1 MASPAPFQRIGVAG
15 LGLIGG
21 SVALAAKSVW
31 PDVVVRGCDAA
42 AHVGEAR
49 ARGVVSDGAPD
60 IVALASCDLI
70 VLAVPLG
77 SMQEVLHAVGQ
88 IRTDAVITDVGST
101 KRRIVATAKDVGLRQ
116 FVGGH
121 PMAGGERPGL
131 DRARADLFVDRPWL
145 LVEGTADADA
155 RARVDAFV
163 RGLGARPSWMDAAAH
178 DRTVAYVSHL
188 PQVVA
193 AALMTAA
200 DEALGIDGKSAAG
213 PAFAEMTRLAS
224 SPPDM
229 WTSVLAENADF
240 VAEALAQFARDL
252 PSVAD
257 LQSGAWARD
266 VLSRA
271 GETRARWRSAR
282 ER

>member
-1 MASPAPFQRIGVAG
+1 VAG

-21 SVALAAKSVW
+21 SVALAVKSTW
-31 PDVVVRGCDAA
+31 PDVVVHGCDAE
-42 AHVGEAR
+42 AHVEEAR
-49 ARGVVSDGAPD
+49 ARGVVNDGAPN
-60 IVALASCDLI
+60 IAALASCDLI

-77 SMQEVLHAVGQ
+77 SMRDVLRALGQ
-88 IRTDAVITDVGST
+88 VRTDAVVTDVGST
-101 KRRIVATAKDVGLRQ
+101 KRGVIAAAKEVGLRR

-131 DRARADLFVDRPWL
+131 DQARADLFVDRPWL
-145 LVEGTADADA
+145 LIEGTADADA
-155 RARVDAFV
+155 HARVEAFA
-163 RGLGARPSWMDAAAH
+163 RGLGARPSWLDADAH

-188 PQVVA
+188 PQIVA

-200 DEALGIDGKSAAG
+200 DDALGIDAKAAAG

-240 VAEALAQFARDL
+240 VAEALERFARDL
-252 PSVAD
+252 PSIAD
-257 LQSGAWARD
+257 LRSGAWARD

>member
-1 MASPAPFQRIGVAG
+1 VASPAPFPRVGVAG

-31 PDVVVRGCDAA
+31 PDVVVHGCDVA
-42 AHVGEAR
+42 AHVDDAR
-49 ARGVVSDGAPD
+49 TRGVVSDGATD
-60 IVALASCDLI
+60 IAVLATCDLI

-77 SMQEVLHAVGQ
+77 AMRDVLRALGQ
-88 IRTDAVITDVGST
+88 VRTNAIITDVGST
-101 KRRIVATAKDVGLRQ
+101 KRGVIATAKDVGLRQ

-131 DRARADLFVDRPWL
+131 DQARADLFVDRPWL
-145 LVEGTADADA
+145 LVEGTANADA
-155 RARVDAFV
+155 RARVEAFA
-163 RGLGARPSWMDAAAH
+163 RGLGARPSWMAADEH

-200 DEALGIDGKSAAG
+200 DDALGIGGKAAAG

-252 PSVAD
+252 PSIAD

-266 VLSRA
+266 VLRRA

-282 ER
+282 